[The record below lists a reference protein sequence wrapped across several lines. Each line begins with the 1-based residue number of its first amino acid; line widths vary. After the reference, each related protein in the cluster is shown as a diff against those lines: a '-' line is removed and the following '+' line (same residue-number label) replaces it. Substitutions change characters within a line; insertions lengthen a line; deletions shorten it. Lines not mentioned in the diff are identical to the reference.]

1 MWSLC
6 CVTAGMWA
14 RAAPHTLTRGAVWS
28 GSAHS
33 PLSVRLNWGYSMRN
47 AFALLLI
54 CRTVIQPGITS
65 ASYRF
70 LRSILDFRRQKI
82 AERIPL
88 WQLRLWRALVSSLAL
103 WNGWRDAAVT
113 VADAKRLKTVGSR
126 TGKRVWDRTTLIVQG
141 YLKEEEIWR
150 FIFRWDIILQPV
162 VLWAEKCL
170 SFLQLHE
177 L

>member
-1 MWSLC
+1 MNLLTLFTTQKVFYIPPTLFPRDAVFSFISADELTADQVMWSLC

-28 GSAHS
+28 ESAHS

-47 AFALLLI
+47 TFALLLI

-65 ASYRF
+65 AFYRF

-82 AERIPL
+82 AGRIPL

-113 VADAKRLKTVGSR
+113 VADAKRLKTVGSQ
-126 TGKRVWDRTTLIVQG
+126 TGKRVWDRTTLIV
-141 YLKEEEIWR
+141 
-150 FIFRWDIILQPV
+150 
-162 VLWAEKCL
+162 
-170 SFLQLHE
+170 
-177 L
+177 